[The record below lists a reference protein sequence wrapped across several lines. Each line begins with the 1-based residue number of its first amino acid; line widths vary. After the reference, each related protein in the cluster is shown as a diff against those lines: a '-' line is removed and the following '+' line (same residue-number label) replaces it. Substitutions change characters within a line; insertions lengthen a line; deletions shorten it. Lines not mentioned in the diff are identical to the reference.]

1 MTYEEVLQK
10 AAEVLKPKCRVCPEC
25 NGVACRGEV
34 PGVGAIGDGSAFTLC
49 RDYLSRIRLQ
59 MDAVHPHF
67 DADTSLEM
75 FGIQLAG
82 PVMVAPIGGMPFNY
96 TNVLTETEYCEAVV
110 FGAKEAGIIAFTGDG
125 PLDDYFPS
133 TLPVIASAGGL
144 GIPTIKPWAKE
155 KLFDRIDDISKI
167 DCPAF
172 AMDIDSAALV
182 NLKLQGKPAFA
193 KSEEEIREIVEAA
206 QCPFIVKGVM
216 TPESAL
222 RCARAGAYAIVVS
235 SHGGRIMQDTLP
247 PVSVLSEIKDAV
259 GDQMKII
266 VDGGIRSGS
275 DVFKCLAL
283 GADAVL
289 IGRPY
294 AIAAHGG
301 GAEGVAL
308 YTEKILQ
315 ELKEVMLMTDSPTLS
330 DITKDKIRFYPVVG

>member
-10 AAEVLKPKCRVCPEC
+10 ATEVLKPKCRVCKEC
-25 NGVACRGEV
+25 NGIACRGEI
-34 PGVGAIGDGSAFTLC
+34 PGVGAAGDASSFTLC
-49 RDYLSRIRLQ
+49 RDYFSKIRLH
-59 MDAVHPHF
+59 MDAVHEHF
-67 DADTSLEM
+67 EADTSLEL
-75 FGIQLAG
+75 FGCTFVG

-110 FGAKEAGIIAFTGDG
+110 FGANEAGIIAFTGDG

-133 TLPVIASAGGL
+133 TLPVINAAEGR
-144 GIPTIKPWAKE
+144 GIPTIKPWGKE
-155 KLFDRIDDISKI
+155 KLFDRIKDISATN
-167 DCPAF
+167 CPAF

-182 NLKLQGKPAFA
+182 NLKLQGKPAYA
-193 KSEEEIREIVEAA
+193 KSEEEIREIVQEAGR
-206 QCPFIVKGVM
+206 PFIVKGVM
-216 TPESAL
+216 TAESAL

-235 SHGGRIMQDTLP
+235 NHGGRIMQDALP
-247 PVSVLSEIKDAV
+247 PISVLREIKDAV
-259 GDQMKII
+259 GDQMKVL

-315 ELKEVMLMTDSPTLS
+315 ELKETMLMTDCPRLA
-330 DITKDKIRFYPVVG
+330 DITQDKIRMYPA